1 MAKRKSKATQQQ
13 RQFYQSN
20 NHLRAKLT
28 QLDDDLYNLLQS
40 HLFYQ
45 QSMIALTEE
54 QTEPEG
60 WLIGALVMHRWL
72 RQQGEA
78 VMTELAS
85 VKQSMNTCT

>member
-1 MAKRKSKATQQQ
+1 MSKRKSKATPQQ
-13 RQFYQSN
+13 RQFNCDN

-54 QTEPEG
+54 QAEPEG
-60 WLIGALVMHRWL
+60 WLIGALVTHRWL
-72 RQQGEA
+72 RQQGETL
-78 VMTELAS
+78 MTELIG
-85 VKQSMNTCT
+85 VKQSFNH